1 MWVAPIHEVG
11 VVDIPCRT
19 HLGHLLSAGDLVW
32 GFHLESA
39 NCNDTNLDAMK
50 SEDKP
55 TVVRILGSFSGVE
68 KYSWFSNINFS
79 LFVCTK
85 QPLNKGHL
93 CIMANVLFPEGVR
106 YRGFHFSAVF
116 L

>member
-1 MWVAPIHEVG
+1 MRNPHALSITYIPPQHTLCDVWVAPIHEVG

-55 TVVRILGSFSGVE
+55 TVVRI
-68 KYSWFSNINFS
+68 
-79 LFVCTK
+79 
-85 QPLNKGHL
+85 
-93 CIMANVLFPEGVR
+93 
-106 YRGFHFSAVF
+106 
-116 L
+116 